1 MTLPIIFGNENA
13 KNQVEPTKFCQNKQ
27 QSSYIFA
34 TMEIT
39 VTVQNMQNYATLQK
53 RCVFLRSWRG
63 LRMFLKNAVWNTM
76 DKLQLNFNAS
86 NVQIKMF
93 LHFQG

>member
-53 RCVFLRSWRG
+53 RCVFLRLLCLIMTWFTHAFKKCSMKYNG
-63 LRMFLKNAVWNTM
+63 QTTVEF
-76 DKLQLNFNAS
+76 
-86 NVQIKMF
+86 
-93 LHFQG
+93 